1 MGLQS
6 RFTPG
11 RARRLIPLAAALLL
25 AALTAI
31 PASNPA
37 FAQAPSTEGVTLVNE
52 DEEFIERKGDG
63 RFIARPL
70 FNRELDILYYG
81 VRDPDNGDWIV
92 GLVLVQG
99 GEKKRKDGW
108 EYSFEYPFR
117 DDQADLDPDQPYL
130 LVIVVPDPDGADEPH
145 TFHGVIPIH
154 QSGRIWDKI
163 LQALDPGRCSVMAL
177 MASQGAFDAI
187 PNCAIF
193 ADTHWEPPSLYTHLD
208 WLAERLGFP
217 VYVVDNGR
225 SLREDVKTFTNHSG
239 NASFVDLPVY
249 LKGRDGG
256 SDGMGRRQCTEHYKI
271 RPIQRKIR
279 ELLGLTKGQPV
290 PSGTAVELW
299 LGISTDE
306 AIRMK
311 PSRDR
316 WIQNRYPLI
325 EAGMSRKQC
334 IAWWQARYD
343 RPLERSACIGC
354 PYQSRQRWVET
365 KRRWPELFAEAV
377 EIDANL
383 RGRLAFAKEP
393 YLHPRRVPL
402 AQAVSLDEAEL
413 GTDGQSDGFGN
424 ECEGHCGV

>member
-1 MGLQS
+1 MQPTHSLRVISLGGGVQS
-6 RFTPG
+6 
-11 RARRLIPLAAALLL
+11 
-25 AALTAI
+25 
-31 PASNPA
+31 
-37 FAQAPSTEGVTLVNE
+37 
-52 DEEFIERKGDG
+52 
-63 RFIARPL
+63 
-70 FNRELDILYYG
+70 
-81 VRDPDNGDWIV
+81 
-92 GLVLVQG
+92 
-99 GEKKRKDGW
+99 
-108 EYSFEYPFR
+108 
-117 DDQADLDPDQPYL
+117 
-130 LVIVVPDPDGADEPH
+130 
-145 TFHGVIPIH
+145 
-154 QSGRIWDKI
+154 
-163 LQALDPGRCSVMAL
+163 SVMAL
-177 MASQGAFDAI
+177 MASQEAFDAI
-187 PNCAIF
+187 PDCAIF
-193 ADTHWEPPSLYTHLD
+193 ADTHWEPPGLYTRLD

-225 SLREDVKTFTNHSG
+225 SLREDVKTLTNHSG
-239 NASFVDLPVY
+239 NHSFVDLPVY
-249 LKGRDGG
+249 LKGRNGHGDGI
-256 SDGMGRRQCTEHYKI
+256 GRRQCTEHYKI

-279 ELLGLTKGQPV
+279 ELLGLTKGQRV

-365 KRRWPELFAEAV
+365 KRRWLELFAEAV
-377 EIDANL
+377 GIDANL

-402 AQAVSLDEAEL
+402 ALVAEPVRVPVGSDIRLIEADRL
-413 GTDGQSDGFGN
+413 
-424 ECEGHCGV
+424 H